1 MVMSDGRV
9 SLGTFFV
16 FSGLGLLLIL
26 RGQPNDAYAGI
37 LVFMIALLQLFE
49 YGVWNDL
56 SCNPGQSNTKASKGA
71 YLLLWLMPAVL
82 CISGA
87 YLGSNLV
94 ADPSSRNL
102 LLGAGFMF
110 FALFLSLTSLTYAD
124 ASNWCSTP
132 GSIWQP
138 IWYFQNEKVPMRV
151 NMMWLLGMVLP
162 TILVDPAF
170 LGTGTLVLA
179 GGAYFA
185 GRYADPLAIGEWLS
199 VTSLLANSIAVW
211 ALAVPRIRE
220 AIYGPGVAY

>member
-1 MVMSDGRV
+1 MSDGRV
-9 SLGTFFV
+9 SLGTFCV

-26 RGQPNDAYAGI
+26 RGQANDAYAGI

-56 SCNPGQSNTKASKGA
+56 GCNPGQSNSKASKGA

-82 CISGA
+82 CLSGA

-110 FALFLSLTSLTYAD
+110 FALFLSLASLTYSD
-124 ASNWCSTP
+124 TTSWCSEP

-199 VTSLLANSIAVW
+199 VTSLLANSISVW
-211 ALAVPRIRE
+211 ALAVPRVRE
-220 AIYGPGVAY
+220 ALYGPGVAY

>member
-1 MVMSDGRV
+1 MSDGRV

-16 FSGLGLLLIL
+16 FSGLGLLLVL

-56 SCNPGQSNTKASKGA
+56 GCNPGQSNTKASKGA

-110 FALFLSLTSLTYAD
+110 FALFLSLA
-124 ASNWCSTP
+124 
-132 GSIWQP
+132 SIWQP
-138 IWYFQNEKVPMRV
+138 IWYFQNEKVPMRI

-170 LGTGTLVLA
+170 LGAGTLALA

-211 ALAVPRIRE
+211 ALAVPRVRE
-220 AIYGPGVAY
+220 ALYGPGVAY